1 MVSEPRSIRVSFD
14 AVRAVH
20 SLKKRTS
27 LAIANTHATAKLFY
41 GKSSQLTRQNGMVI
55 MPETTAIFLQGL
67 GDRPDHEYWLIAD
80 TDGVDVRIDEAT
92 SDNHVDKSLGEV

>member
-1 MVSEPRSIRVSFD
+1 MVSEPRSLIVGTTP
-14 AVRAVH
+14 VRAVH

-27 LAIANTHATAKLFY
+27 LAIANTHATSKVYY
-41 GKSSQLTRQNGMVI
+41 GKSNQVTTSSGMVI

-80 TDGVDVRIDEAT
+80 TDGVDVRIDEST
-92 SDNHVDKSLGEV
+92 SANHVDKSLGEV

>member
-1 MVSEPRSIRVSFD
+1 MVSEPRSLIVGTTP
-14 AVRAVH
+14 VRAVH

-27 LAIANTHATAKLFY
+27 LAIANTHVTAKLYY
-41 GKSSQLTRQNGMVI
+41 GKSNQVTISSGMVI

-80 TDGVDVRIDEAT
+80 TDGVDVRIDEST
-92 SDNHVDKSLGEV
+92 SDNHVNKSLGEV